1 MGKHY
6 ILEASDKAK
15 IIELYRKGIPMAKIA
30 RLTGYHHNTVRSVV
44 KKETGNYTEVNPKFH
59 KNSDD
64 EIIYTAKAHRKTEE
78 ELKKE
83 VLALYEEGK
92 SLDEIITKTKALT
105 RTEIEQILFDKG
117 KIEDDTGKFVKA
129 ASVEQ
134 VREFASTVR
143 RGDRFRISTT
153 IYNTSYADR
162 YIVVTVRNTYK
173 NLVATDKGYFSYA
186 DLYYGKKL

>member
-15 IIELYRKGIPMAKIA
+15 ILELYRKGIPMTKIA

-44 KKETGNYTEVNPKFH
+44 KNATGHYTEVDPKFP
-59 KNSDD
+59 KKDD
-64 EIIYTAKAHRKTEE
+64 EVIYTAKAHRKTEE

-92 SLDEIITKTKALT
+92 SVDEIIIKTKALA
-105 RTEIEQILFDKG
+105 RTEIEHILFDKG

-129 ASVEQ
+129 ASVEDI
-134 VREFASTVR
+134 REFASTVK
-143 RGDRFRISTT
+143 RGDRFKISNGN
-153 IYNTSYADR
+153 YNTTYDDR
-162 YIVVTVRNTYK
+162 YIVVTVQNTYK
-173 NLVATDKGYFSYA
+173 NLVSTNKGYFNYA
-186 DLYYGKKL
+186 DLFYGKKL

>member
-15 IIELYRKGIPMAKIA
+15 IIELYRKGIPMARIA

-44 KKETGNYTEVNPKFH
+44 KKETGNYTEINPKFP
-59 KNSDD
+59 KKDD
-64 EIIYTAKAHRKTEE
+64 EIIYTAKARRKTEE

-92 SLDEIITKTKALT
+92 SVDEIIVKTKALT

-143 RGDRFRISTT
+143 RGDRFRISTS
-153 IYNTSYADR
+153 IYNSTYADR
-162 YIVVTVRNTYK
+162 YINVTVQATYRNFVT
-173 NLVATDKGYFSYA
+173 TDKGTFSYA

>member
-15 IIELYRKGIPMAKIA
+15 IIELYRKGIPMTKIA

-44 KKETGNYTEVNPKFH
+44 KNETGHYTEVDPKYP
-59 KNSDD
+59 KKDD
-64 EIIYTAKAHRKTEE
+64 EVIYTAKAHRKTEE

-83 VLALYEEGK
+83 VIALYEEGK
-92 SLDEIITKTKALT
+92 SVDEIIIKTKALT

-129 ASVEQ
+129 ASVED
-134 VREFASTVR
+134 VREFASTVK
-143 RGDRFRISTT
+143 RGDRFMVSTGN
-153 IYNTSYADR
+153 YNTTYASK
-162 YIVVTVRNTYK
+162 YIDVTIQNTYK
-173 NLVATDKGYFSYA
+173 NLVATNKGYFNYA
-186 DLYYGKKL
+186 DLFYGEKL

>member
-15 IIELYRKGIPMAKIA
+15 ILELYRKGIPMTKIA

-44 KKETGNYTEVNPKFH
+44 KNETGYYTEVNPKFP
-59 KNSDD
+59 KKDD
-64 EIIYTAKAHRKTEE
+64 EVVYTAKAHRKTEE

-92 SLDEIITKTKALT
+92 SVDEIIIKTKALT
-105 RTEIEQILFDKG
+105 RSEIEQILFDKG

-129 ASVEQ
+129 ASVED
-134 VREFASTVR
+134 VREFASTVK
-143 RGDRFRISTT
+143 RGDRFKISNGN
-153 IYNTSYADR
+153 YNTTYDDR
-162 YIVVTVRNTYK
+162 YIVVTVQNTYK
-173 NLVATDKGYFSYA
+173 NLVATNKGYFNYA
-186 DLYYGKKL
+186 DLFYGKKL